1 MRKETANPLEE
12 LYRTYRPYLFRIA
25 YRMLGSAAD
34 AEDLVQDVFVA
45 LQSVETAA
53 IDNVKAYLA
62 KMVTNRC
69 LNWLESARKQ
79 REVYVGPWLP
89 EPLVEAEPSPHAAV
103 EREESLSYAYLV
115 MLERLKPL
123 ERVCLTLREALDY
136 EYAEIAGLVGI
147 TEVYCRK
154 LVSRARQ
161 KARLS
166 GSDSAMGGTWT
177 SGREKVQRFL
187 SAFATG
193 NTVELSALLADDAV
207 MYTDGGGKVRSA
219 IRPILGRLRVQVFL
233 SALRTRGWFERPPRI
248 VDVNGDPGLLFM
260 DERGVKAVVSLQ
272 WEADTGRIR
281 NIYAVMNPD
290 KLMFVG
296 R

>member
-1 MRKETANPLEE
+1 MRKEEAIPLDE
-12 LYRTYRPYLFRIA
+12 LYRTYRPYLFWIA

-53 IDNVKAYLA
+53 IDNLKAYLA

-69 LNWLESARKQ
+69 LNLLKSARRQ

-89 EPLVEAEPSPHAAV
+89 EPLVKAEPSPHAAV
-103 EREESLSYAYLV
+103 ERDESLSYAYMV
-115 MLERLKPL
+115 MLERLRPL
-123 ERVCLTLREALDY
+123 ERVRLTLREALDY
-136 EYAEIAGLVGI
+136 DYAEIADLTGI

-166 GSDSAMGGTWT
+166 GNDSAMGDIWT

-187 SAFATG
+187 SAFSTG
-193 NTVELSALLADDAV
+193 NTEELSALLSEDAV

-219 IRPILGRLRVQVFL
+219 IRPILGRLRVLVFL
-233 SALRTRGWFERPPRI
+233 SALLTRGWFERPAR
-248 VDVNGDPGLLFM
+248 VVAVNGAPGLLFM
-260 DERGVKAVVSLQ
+260 DERGVKAVVSFQ
-272 WEADTGRIR
+272 WETDKGRIR

-290 KLMFVG
+290 KLTSVDL
-296 R
+296 